1 MLKFLAINNLLSVS
15 KKNKKKFL
23 LVTNFTIAFIIAAI
37 ITSVISIYYE
47 NKLTNLRA
55 ELVKINNNQRVVQEW
70 LRDTATLS
78 TEDSKKNFI
87 KLLTLGIDQDEI
99 DLSYSRWNFHKL
111 IWLPKTVKLA
121 ISDAKKIGMKV
132 PISSQWSPE
141 FKALTFKESKNFT
154 KGYTLKA
161 LEEEVNFIMEF
172 TALHLNNA
180 KYYDWPIAEEI
191 QKDEIYFGPSDGK
204 LSKEI
209 YSNIKKLLFINS
221 FLNELYQLY
230 NSENTEKI
238 SKINTEILKATNNS
252 TNTIFFAFLLQ
263 IIIFIIIQIFE
274 IRELK

>member
-1 MLKFLAINNLLSVS
+1 MLKFLTINNILSVS

-23 LVTNFTIAFIIAAI
+23 LITNFAIAFIIAAI

-55 ELVKINNNQRVVQEW
+55 ELVKINNDQRVVQEW

-78 TEDSKKNFI
+78 TQDSEKDFI
-87 KLLTLGIDQDEI
+87 RLLTLGINQDDI

-121 ISDAKKIGMKV
+121 ISDAKKIGMEV
-132 PISSQWSPE
+132 PISRQWSLKVSHY
-141 FKALTFKESKNFT
+141 FTKDYTFKE
-154 KGYTLKA
+154 
-161 LEEEVNFIMEF
+161 LEEEVNLIMEF
-172 TALHLNNA
+172 TQLHLNNT
-180 KYYDWPIAEEI
+180 KYYDWPYAKNI
-191 QKDEIYFGPSDGK
+191 QEDEIYFGPSDGK